1 MKPRHKRLA
10 IIVTAV
16 VGLTVASLFV
26 LNAFRSNLVFFFSP
40 TEALEGKAP
49 VDRTF
54 RLGGMV
60 EKGSVRKSPDG
71 LKVDFVVT
79 DNNRR
84 IKVYYEGL
92 LPDLFREGQGVVAQG
107 KLEFAPATSHM
118 TGRTSE
124 ASRASVTSRDPRLG
138 PIGDGQPRF
147 IAREVLAKHDEKYMP
162 PEAAKAMQGGTFV
175 PGDKPRP

>member
-10 IIVTAV
+10 VIVTAV

-84 IKVYYEGL
+84 IEVYYEGL

-107 KLEFAPATSHM
+107 KL
-118 TGRTSE
+118 
-124 ASRASVTSRDPRLG
+124 
-138 PIGDGQPRF
+138 DGKKF